1 MNKQNFAFGKWNYI
15 LLAVGAVA
23 IILGFLL
30 MMGPS
35 STETH
40 FEPDIFSFRRI
51 KLAPA
56 ICFFGFVFVIFA
68 IMYKGKQNSQQL
80 QLHHSGRQAHRPAR
94 PLRLRQVHHAVHDL
108 RPAEA
113 LLR

>member
-1 MNKQNFAFGKWNYI
+1 MDKSKLAFGKWNYI
-15 LLAVGAVA
+15 LLGIGVAA

-30 MMGPS
+30 MTGPS

-56 ICFFGFVFVIFA
+56 TSFLGFIFVIYA
-68 IMYKGKQNSQQL
+68 IMHKPKNGK
-80 QLHHSGRQAHRPAR
+80 
-94 PLRLRQVHHAVHDL
+94 
-108 RPAEA
+108 
-113 LLR
+113 

>member
-15 LLAVGAVA
+15 LLVAGAVA

-68 IMYKGKQNSQQL
+68 IMYKGKQNNSDNTKQ
-80 QLHHSGRQAHRPAR
+80 
-94 PLRLRQVHHAVHDL
+94 DIKNK
-108 RPAEA
+108 
-113 LLR
+113 